1 MPADFSE
8 VNHLAAD
15 LAKAGPKALALAHR
29 VVVKTAFDIE
39 ATAKQLAAVD
49 TGNMRDSIGV
59 DVSPLQAVI
68 GPTVNY
74 APYVEY
80 GTSRQAPQPFMGPA
94 LDRHTLAYIRAM
106 EKVAGDVL

>member
-8 VNHLAAD
+8 VNKLAAD
-15 LAKAGPKALALAHR
+15 LAKAGPRQIALAKKAL
-29 VVVKTAFDIE
+29 VKTALDVE

-49 TGNMRDSIGV
+49 TGAMRNSIGI
-59 DVSPLQAVI
+59 DFEELAATI

-74 APYVEY
+74 APYVEF

-94 LDRHTLAYIRAM
+94 LDRHTAAFYLAM
-106 EKVAGDVL
+106 EQIASGLL